1 MKSTRKASIKK
12 ALKHIRD
19 YYTSAVVI
27 AILAVTAIAFLAQDI
42 LKQQSKAALYI
53 AIIDCTLPEADINQ
67 LKTEA
72 ETLLNVN
79 PKTERCIIES
89 NYSGQQNASGAATT
103 AAYMRTGQVDIV
115 IAPEESFN
123 RYAAADYLL
132 PLDDTELKEQ
142 LNAKSGDELFYAS
155 LYDYSKPGA
164 VLDIPFAPHEAKDGA
179 SCYGIYLDDTVP
191 QLQGYVIG
199 IMKNAAHMENA
210 KTVCFQWKQ
219 RE

>member
-1 MKSTRKASIKK
+1 MKSFWKASIKK
-12 ALKHIRD
+12 TIKHISD
-19 YYTSAVVI
+19 YYTGAVVI
-27 AILAVTAIAFLAQDI
+27 TILAVITIAFLAQDI
-42 LKQQSKAALYI
+42 LKQQSKTALYI
-53 AIIDCTLPEADINQ
+53 AIIDCSLPEEELNQ

-79 PKTERCIIES
+79 PKAERCIIES

-123 RYAAADYLL
+123 RYASADYLL
-132 PLDDTELKEQ
+132 PLDGTEFEEQ
-142 LNAKSGDELFYAS
+142 LNASNGAELFYAS

-164 VLDIPFAPHEAKDGA
+164 VLDIPFAPHETKDGA
-179 SCYGIYLDDTVP
+179 RCYGIYLDNTIP

-210 KTVCFQWKQ
+210 KTVCFKWKKL
-219 RE
+219 R